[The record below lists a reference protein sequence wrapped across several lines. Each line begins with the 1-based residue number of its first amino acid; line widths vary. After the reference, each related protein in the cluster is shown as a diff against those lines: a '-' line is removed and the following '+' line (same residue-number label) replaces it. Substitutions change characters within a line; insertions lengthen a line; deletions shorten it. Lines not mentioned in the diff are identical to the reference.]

1 MKRLFSIML
10 AMVVTLLCSLSV
22 SATDI
27 GWGNMDSNIGGTA
40 EPNWDYTNSAKAM
53 ISVSGN
59 DVTGTSVIRAN
70 SSVTKITITTEL
82 QLKEGNSWRSIDGRG
97 TTVFSRDGSFT
108 HTFKDVSDGKY
119 RIKTIGR
126 VYVGDNY
133 ETVYAYSTEM
143 TV

>member
-1 MKRLFSIML
+1 MKKLFSIML

-27 GWGNMDSNIGGTA
+27 GWGNMDDNIGGTA
-40 EPNWDYTNSAKAM
+40 EPNWNYTNSASAL
-53 ISVSGN
+53 ISVSG
-59 DVTGTSVIRAN
+59 DEVTGTSVVRGKSN
-70 SSVTKITITTEL
+70 VTKITITTEL

-97 TTVFSRDGSFT
+97 TTVFTYHGSFT
-108 HTFKDVSDGKY
+108 HTFKDVSDGTY

-126 VYVGDNY
+126 VYVGDKY